1 MKSSSAFTIRGIVF
15 SALFAALL
23 VGSSYLNVSLGAVPF
38 SLENLVV
45 MLAGA
50 LLGAWYGFFSML
62 LVVVL
67 TSIGLPL
74 LHGSGGMDLIMGP
87 TGGYIISYPFA
98 ALLVG
103 LVVSRLKKQGVFQLL
118 MIFVASEVFGS
129 LFVYMLGVP
138 WLMHAVKLSFAKAM
152 VEGCYPFLIGDAIKA
167 VVAAIVVYPIRQ
179 LYPASRL
186 VGKQGSNVVSL

>member
-87 TGGYIISYPFA
+87 TGGYVISYPFA